1 MAKANSAP
9 QGHLPT
15 VRIGV
20 VGHGVVGSAFTALV
34 ARQRDVIA
42 ARTGVQL
49 EVTRVAVSDAG
60 KHQTRVGSADVVTD
74 ALAVA
79 AAADV
84 DLVVEV
90 MGGTTLAGEVIR
102 TALESGKPVVTANK
116 ALLAARSAELF
127 KIADERGID
136 LLFEAAVCGGI
147 PLIRP
152 LRESLR
158 GEPIRRV
165 LGIVNG
171 TTNYILT
178 KMTES
183 GSDYSDALREAQQLG
198 YAEADP
204 TADVEGHDAAAK
216 IAIIANF
223 AFGVH
228 VVADDVSAEGIS
240 RISASD
246 IAMAQKFGYVIK
258 LLGVAERDSDT
269 GAVSVRVHPAM
280 VGLKHPL
287 ASVREAFNAVLVEG
301 EASGSLMFY
310 GRGAGGDPTA
320 SSVLGDVIDAAVNL
334 RKGTHATLGT
344 FSKATFTSPGEVV
357 SEFMLTLEVADKPG
371 VLHAVTGVF
380 ARNKVSIR
388 AAEQD
393 GIGSDARLVFVTHD
407 ARTSDVQK
415 CLDEFQRLDVVSK
428 VGGVIRII
436 GA

>member
-49 EVTRVAVSDAG
+49 EVTRIAVSDAG
-60 KHQTRVGSADVVTD
+60 KHPTRVGTADVVTD

-344 FSKATFTSPGEVV
+344 FSKATFTLPGEVV

>member
-1 MAKANSAP
+1 MAKASSSP
-9 QGHLPT
+9 EVSP

-34 ARQRDVIA
+34 ARQADTIA
-42 ARTGVQL
+42 ARTGVSLSVTRIAVRDAAKHRNHVGAARISTDPL
-49 EVTRVAVSDAG
+49 EVATAS
-60 KHQTRVGSADVVTD
+60 
-74 ALAVA
+74 
-79 AAADV
+79 DV

-90 MGGTTLAGEVIR
+90 MGGTTVAGEVVR
-102 TALESGKPVVTANK
+102 TALENGKPVVTANK

-178 KMTES
+178 KMTED
-183 GSDYSDALREAQQLG
+183 GADYSTALREAQRLG

-204 TADVEGHDAAAK
+204 TADVEGLDAAAK

-228 VVADDVSAEGIS
+228 VVADDVSSEGIS
-240 RISASD
+240 RLTAGD
-246 IAMAQKFGYVIK
+246 IAMAKKFGYVIK
-258 LLGVAERDSDT
+258 LLGIAEREPRG

-280 VGLKHPL
+280 VHVQHPL
-287 ASVREAFNAVLVEG
+287 AAVREAFNAVSVEG

-334 RKGTHATLGT
+334 RKGTHASLGT
-344 FSKATFTSPGEVV
+344 FAKASFTSADEVRH
-357 SEFMLTLEVADKPG
+357 EFMLTLEVADKPG

-380 ARNKVSIR
+380 ARNGVSIR

-393 GIGSDARLVFVTHD
+393 GIGRDARLVFLTHD
-407 ARTSDVQK
+407 ARTADVRA

-436 GA
+436 GS

>member
-1 MAKANSAP
+1 MAKAASAP
-9 QGHLPT
+9 AASP

-34 ARQRDVIA
+34 ARQADTIA
-42 ARTGVQL
+42 ARTGVALSVSRIAVRDASKHPNMIGDAKIVTDPL
-49 EVTRVAVSDAG
+49 EVATAN
-60 KHQTRVGSADVVTD
+60 
-74 ALAVA
+74 
-79 AAADV
+79 DV

-90 MGGTTLAGEVIR
+90 MGGTTVAGEVVR
-102 TALESGKPVVTANK
+102 AALESGKPVVTANK

-178 KMTES
+178 KMTED
-183 GSDYSDALREAQQLG
+183 GADYAAALRGAQQLG

-228 VVADDVSAEGIS
+228 VVADDVTSEGIS
-240 RISASD
+240 RLTAGD
-246 IAMAQKFGYVIK
+246 IAMAKRFGYVIK
-258 LLGVAERDSDT
+258 LLGVAERDPSS

-280 VGLKHPL
+280 VHLQHPL
-287 ASVREAFNAVLVEG
+287 AAVREAFNAVSVEG
-301 EASGSLMFY
+301 EAAGSLMFY

-334 RKGTHATLGT
+334 RKGTHASLGT
-344 FSKATFTSPGEVV
+344 FAKATFTPADEVHN
-357 SEFMLTLEVADKPG
+357 EFMLTLEVADRPG

-380 ARNKVSIR
+380 ARNGVSIR

-393 GIGSDARLVFVTHD
+393 GIGSDARLVFLTHE
-407 ARTSDVQK
+407 ARTADVRA

-436 GA
+436 GS

>member
-1 MAKANSAP
+1 MAKAASAP
-9 QGHLPT
+9 AASP

-34 ARQRDVIA
+34 ARQADTIA
-42 ARTGVQL
+42 ARTGIAL
-49 EVTRVAVSDAG
+49 TVTRIAVRDAA
-60 KHQTRVGSADVVTD
+60 KHPGRVGDASVGTD
-74 ALAVA
+74 PLALATA
-79 AAADV
+79 DDV
-84 DLVVEV
+84 DLIVEV
-90 MGGTTLAGEVIR
+90 MGGTTVAGEVVR

-178 KMTES
+178 KMTED
-183 GSDYSDALREAQQLG
+183 GLDYASALRGAQELG

-228 VVADDVSAEGIS
+228 VVADDVASEGIS
-240 RISASD
+240 RITAGD
-246 IAMAQKFGYVIK
+246 IAMARKFGYVIK
-258 LLGVAERDSDT
+258 LLGVAERDPHS

-280 VGLKHPL
+280 VHMQHPL
-287 ASVREAFNAVLVEG
+287 ASVREAFNAVSVEG
-301 EASGSLMFY
+301 EASGALMFY

-334 RKGTHATLGT
+334 RKGTHASLGT
-344 FSKATFTSPGEVV
+344 FAKAKFTSNDDVRN
-357 SEFMLTLEVADKPG
+357 EFMLTLEVADKPG

-393 GIGSDARLVFVTHD
+393 GIGSDARLVFLTHE
-407 ARTSDVQK
+407 ARTADMRA
-415 CLDEFQRLDVVSK
+415 CLDEFQRLNVVSK

-436 GA
+436 GS

>member
-49 EVTRVAVSDAG
+49 EVTRIAVSAAG
-60 KHQTRVGSADVVTD
+60 KHPTRVGSADVVTD

-79 AAADV
+79 AATDV

-204 TADVEGHDAAAK
+204 TADVEGQDAAAK